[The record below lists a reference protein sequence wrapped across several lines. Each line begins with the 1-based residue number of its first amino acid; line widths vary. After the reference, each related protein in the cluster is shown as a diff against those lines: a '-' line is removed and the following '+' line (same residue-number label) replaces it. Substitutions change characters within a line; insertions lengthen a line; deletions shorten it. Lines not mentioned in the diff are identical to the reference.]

1 MFSIPV
7 ELISIFI
14 VIMLSGLFYVDTS
27 NKKKNIRAFPY
38 PKPPGWLWTP
48 FRFSQR
54 HFRLLKLTAATG
66 ISSRRR

>member
-1 MFSIPV
+1 M
-7 ELISIFI
+7 ELIPIFV
-14 VIMLSGLFYVDTS
+14 VIMVSGLSYDDSS
-27 NKKKNIRAFPY
+27 NKKQNIRAFPY